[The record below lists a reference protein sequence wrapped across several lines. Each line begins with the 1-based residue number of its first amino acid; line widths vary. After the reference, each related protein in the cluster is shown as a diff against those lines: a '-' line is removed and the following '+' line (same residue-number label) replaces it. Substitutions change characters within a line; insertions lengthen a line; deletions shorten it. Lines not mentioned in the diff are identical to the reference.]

1 MIDKSIKQ
9 VFFNIGWLIFDKLFI
24 LAMNLIVIFTIANYY
39 GPEKYGLYQ
48 YSLNIVLILEV
59 AVQLIDGRVVKK
71 QYNEDNYDEVVFNV
85 TLAKLLLSIIIMGIS
100 SIVILFS
107 KREEEFSFILFILL
121 LDSIVKNLRFGMENR
136 FEYILQSKKVV
147 IASNIGLL
155 AGTFLQL
162 SAVCFH
168 ASIIYLS
175 LIQLT
180 ATFISMVILYLQYRK
195 NFRSHVFKQKI
206 NKLLIL
212 DIGRES
218 LPLAIASA
226 AATIYTRCDSVM
238 LGMILT
244 TKEVGIYSIASK
256 LISTIQILAIP
267 IQTTIYIKMMEWKK
281 DPIKYEKNY
290 IRITSAATW
299 ISIVGVLLS
308 FIVLPYIFTLLKPD
322 YLPAIDSYKILSV
335 GSICAYNA
343 VLRSCHF
350 TITGNGKILMQ
361 TQIITV
367 IINILL
373 NYSFISVWGMNG
385 AAIATAVS
393 QFISL
398 IVSNIFYKDA
408 RFVIKAQWKALNP
421 IHIVQ

>member
-155 AGTFLQL
+155 TGTFLQL

-244 TKEVGIYSIASK
+244 TKEVGIYSISSK
-256 LISTIQILAIP
+256 LISTIQ
-267 IQTTIYIKMMEWKK
+267 TSIY
-281 DPIKYEKNY
+281 
-290 IRITSAATW
+290 
-299 ISIVGVLLS
+299 V
-308 FIVLPYIFTLLKPD
+308 
-322 YLPAIDSYKILSV
+322 
-335 GSICAYNA
+335 
-343 VLRSCHF
+343 
-350 TITGNGKILMQ
+350 
-361 TQIITV
+361 
-367 IINILL
+367 
-373 NYSFISVWGMNG
+373 
-385 AAIATAVS
+385 
-393 QFISL
+393 
-398 IVSNIFYKDA
+398 
-408 RFVIKAQWKALNP
+408 
-421 IHIVQ
+421 